1 MNQGFEAV
9 LLREAST
16 TTLVLRGELDL
27 SAAGAADQAVDMALD
42 DRAGAYVLDLTDL
55 RYLNAAG
62 ATPLVRLAV
71 AARRDGARV
80 TARRAGRL
88 PAMVLRMTPVELEDP
103 PTPLGGKA
111 VRAPAA

>member
-27 SAAGAADQAVDMALD
+27 SAAGAADQAVTMALD

-55 RYLNAAG
+55 RHLNAAG
-62 ATPLVRLAV
+62 AAPLVRLAV
-71 AARRDGARV
+71 AARRAGARV
-80 TARRAGRL
+80 TARRAAPL
-88 PAMVLRMTPVELEDP
+88 PAVVLRMTPVELEDP
-103 PTPLGGKA
+103 PIALGGN
-111 VRAPAA
+111 VPRVPAA